1 MTNKK
6 PSGCYRLLHTADWH
20 LGKMLNDQSRDEEHA
35 QFLTWLLLAV
45 KEHEVDAIVLAGDVF
60 DSANPPQSAQA
71 LYYNFVSE
79 LFKQDRPALVVV
91 AGNHDSAALLESPKK
106 ALRALNVHVVG
117 LMAETPAERV
127 LLLPSQKNPLVAVAM
142 IPFLRDRDLRT
153 GKAGESA
160 TEIQRQLVEGI
171 RARYEET
178 AACLDAVAN
187 HCPAIATG
195 HLTVAGSISSDAERE
210 IHIGGLGAV
219 GSDAFP
225 ARFGYVALGHLHRP
239 QVAGGDARVRYSG
252 SPFPLSFSEV
262 QDSKEVRI
270 LDIEAGGISHQ
281 SLPVPRFRPLHQIR
295 STMAELEADISK
307 FEPHSGSLEAWV
319 EVVVSDASLQDDLNS
334 RVQELVESRN
344 FKVLKVLRG
353 GMDGVTGLGA
363 EDRTDDEAIDSL
375 LENPLNVFDH
385 LLAQKAGLTP
395 EELDQLRTAFSELLD
410 KRANQ

>member
-6 PSGCYRLLHTADWH
+6 TPDCYRLLHTADWH
-20 LGKMLNDQSRDEEHA
+20 LGKMLNDQSRDEEHS
-35 QFLTWLLLAV
+35 QFLAWLLLAV

-79 LFKQDRPALVVV
+79 LFKQGGAALVVV
-91 AGNHDSAALLESPKK
+91 AGNHDSAALLEAPKK

-195 HLTVAGSISSDAERE
+195 HLTVAGSMSSDAERE
-210 IHIGGLGAV
+210 IHIGGLGEV

-270 LDIEAGGISHQ
+270 LDIEAVGISHQ

-295 STMAELEADISK
+295 STTAELEADISK
-307 FEPHSGSLEAWV
+307 FEPQSGSLEAWV
-319 EVVVSDASLQDDLNS
+319 EVVVSDASFQDDLNS
-334 RVQELVESRN
+334 RVQELVGSRN

-353 GMDGVTGLGA
+353 GLVGVTGLGA
-363 EDRTDDEAIDSL
+363 EDRTDEEAIDSL

-385 LLAQKAGLTP
+385 LLAQKTGLSP
-395 EELDQLRTAFSELLD
+395 EELEQLRTAFSELLD